1 MTDTLT
7 IPAFFN
13 GPPASG
19 NGGYTCG
26 RVAGLVD
33 AEVAEVSL
41 RAPPPLETPL
51 TVVRNAGRVAVRD
64 PETLVATGAPS
75 ELLVDV
81 PDAVPANEVAAA
93 QEEGR
98 RVWAQDHP
106 FPTCVVC
113 GPAREDGFGIVPSA
127 LPGHDGLFG
136 AVWTPGDW
144 SDDGHGYVRP
154 ELVWAALDCP
164 TSAPV
169 GNWDLGAPAIVLAS
183 LTARLG
189 CPLRVGEPHTILSWK
204 LGVEGR
210 KRWGA
215 AALYDS
221 EGILTSAS
229 RALWIELREPPQ

>member
-1 MTDTLT
+1 VTDTLT

-26 RVAGLVD
+26 RVAALVD
-33 AEVAEVSL
+33 AEVVEVSL
-41 RAPPPLETPL
+41 RSPPPIDTPL
-51 TVVRNAGRVAVRD
+51 RVIHNAGRVAVKD
-64 PETLVATGAPS
+64 ADTLVATGGPS

-81 PDAVPANEVAAA
+81 PDAVPASEVAAA

-98 RVWAQDHP
+98 RVWAEGHP

-113 GPAREDGFGIVPSA
+113 GPAREDGFGIFPSA
-127 LPGHDGLFG
+127 LPGRDGVFG
-136 AVWTPGDW
+136 ATWTPADW
-144 SDDGHGYVRP
+144 SGDGCGFARP

-169 GNWDLGAPAIVLAS
+169 AKFGEGPAMVLAS
-183 LTARLG
+183 LRARLG
-189 CPLRVGEPHTILSWK
+189 CRVRVGEPHTILSWPV
-204 LGVEGR
+204 GEDGR
-210 KRWGA
+210 KHWGA

-221 EGILTSAS
+221 EGILTCAS
-229 RALWIELREPPQ
+229 HALWIELRDPAE

>member
-1 MTDTLT
+1 VTDTLT

-26 RVAGLVD
+26 RVAELVD

-41 RAPPPLETPL
+41 RAPPPLDTPL
-51 TVVRNAGRVAVRD
+51 RVIRNAGRVAVREPD
-64 PETLVATGAPS
+64 TLVATGAPS

-81 PDAVPANEVAAA
+81 PDAVPASEIAAA

-98 RVWAQDHP
+98 RVWAEDHP

-127 LPGHDGLFG
+127 LPGRDGLFG

-144 SDDGHGYVRP
+144 SDDGQGQVRP

-169 GNWDLGAPAIVLAS
+169 ANFGEGPAMVLAS

-204 LGVEGR
+204 LGAEGR

-221 EGILTSAS
+221 DGILTSAS
-229 RALWIELREPPQ
+229 RALWIELRK